1 MIKDN
6 IRKEFKFNNSLIE
19 KIDMLKIHEQNKNKS
34 YKVTEK
40 EIIINAINIYYNQ
53 VFLSDTENNF
63 VEKMNLLIS
72 NNIKNIIDDNS
83 YKQNKITNEIYD
95 QNEFLK
101 EMVLTLIVSTQIFKS
116 NDIKTDLYYMNRNLE
131 DILKEKYSETKYFEE
146 IKDEK

>member
-1 MIKDN
+1 MKDN

-53 VFLSDTENNF
+53 VFLNDTENNF

-101 EMVLTLIVSTQIFKS
+101 EMILTLIVSTQIFKS

-131 DILKEKYSETKYFEE
+131 DILKEKYSDTKYFEE